1 MADSTTPSSAIA
13 SEWALWEELLNMGSE
28 SAVDSR
34 EIAIKQ
40 SIEAFVSGMV
50 EDPAYQADAIVEGVT
65 TPIVAARRSTLECDV
80 KAPPGTD
87 LHIGDLVECLDEKWI
102 VVELYADKLG
112 IINAKMWVCNDI
124 IRFQNHSAN
133 VITRYCVIDDGSYS
147 RKSIDPVAYVPVN
160 TYKLYVPMDSDT
172 VKMYIDKRLSF
183 GSIYAPDGTQVL
195 EVYKIIGM
203 DLKSKNFG
211 DGSHLMVLTMQR
223 DVYNESTDDFANMLC
238 DFYVAPGE
246 TPNPTL
252 SGSCVIVGRD
262 VIRIGTTRKYT
273 VAFTDANGEPVLGIT
288 PVWTVNVPTGVT
300 QVVSQDGVVT
310 VEVPLKEELIG
321 SEISISVTDSNGVY
335 GTFEKKVG
343 VITVG

>member
-1 MADSTTPSSAIA
+1 MGVNWPLYETLLGNGMATNRREVAI
-13 SEWALWEELLNMGSE
+13 NE
-28 SAVDSR
+28 SVN
-34 EIAIKQ
+34 
-40 SIEAFVSGMV
+40 AFVNGMV
-50 EDPAYQADAIVEGVT
+50 DDPAYQENATVDGEK
-65 TPIVAARRSTLECDV
+65 TPIVASRKSTIMCAI
-80 KAPPGTD
+80 KAPPSTD
-87 LHIGDLVECLDEKWI
+87 IHIGDMVECFNEHWI
-102 VVELYADKLG
+102 VVELYVDKVG
-112 IINAKMWVCNDI
+112 IINGEMLLCNNI
-124 IRFQNHSAN
+124 LRFQNRSAN

-147 RKSIDPVAYVPVN
+147 RKSIDPVAYVPAN
-160 TYKLYVPMDSDT
+160 TYKLYVSMDSDT

-183 GSIYAPDGTQVL
+183 GSTYTPDGTQVL

-273 VAFTDANGEPVLGIT
+273 VAFTDANGEPVLGII